1 MLRSI
6 ESRRGTEAAPSTLFD
21 SSPWFATA
29 CVNPKETPC
38 TIWSSK
44 PVRRS
49 LRLIEL
55 QSTRFEPSRLAEL
68 RRVSRLDAGA
78 ERAYIDITRLL
89 ATSLA
94 VPITMVN
101 LLDAPRDWFKCCA
114 GVQQTQSPAV
124 VSFCE
129 AFFDSTQDVIV
140 AEDTLE
146 DRRFARHPL
155 VVGRPFIRFYAAARL
170 AVRGRTV
177 GTLCAYDVRPRR
189 LSTETLDHLQTM
201 ASAVIELF
209 SRHNVDARMQVA
221 HA

>member
-1 MLRSI
+1 M
-6 ESRRGTEAAPSTLFD
+6 
-21 SSPWFATA
+21 
-29 CVNPKETPC
+29 
-38 TIWSSK
+38 
-44 PVRRS
+44 
-49 LRLIEL
+49 
-55 QSTRFEPSRLAEL
+55 
-68 RRVSRLDAGA
+68 LDAGP

-114 GVQQTQSPAV
+114 GVQQTHSPSV
-124 VSFCE
+124 ISFCE
-129 AFFDSTQDVIV
+129 AFFNSRQDVIV

-146 DRRFARHPL
+146 DGRFAHHPL

-189 LSTETLDHLQTM
+189 LSTEKLDHLQTM

-209 SRHNVDARMQVA
+209 SRYSADTELLAANA
-221 HA
+221 